1 MTDLNERTLGVAK
14 EYALCITSEDGKRFC
29 IDYDGSTADSTMTPD
44 EGALIF
50 ARCVGPR
57 LAALTASPFVGEDT
71 RRLDWL
77 ERTATFP
84 RSYPLT
90 VACLFSRENVRV
102 GASVFS
108 NDAEGTGPTLRAAID
123 AALDARGEAPDHA

>member
-57 LAALTASPFVGEDT
+57 LAALPRTVPPLPASPETMVE
-71 RRLDWL
+71 RLHDV
-77 ERTATFP
+77 TATL
-84 RSYPLT
+84 Y
-90 VACLFSRENVRV
+90 
-102 GASVFS
+102 
-108 NDAEGTGPTLRAAID
+108 
-123 AALDARGEAPDHA
+123 AALTGGRNAE